1 MKKSLVVIV
10 FILVFICTISLGT
23 VSVLAGVSPYQEIY
37 FADEPDDYETEV
49 GNEFHHDVL
58 KFEETDGEPNVGG
71 TFNGAWLE
79 YDSFSF
85 GAVGAVAVKV
95 VYCNNSGRCA
105 ADSQIEIWIDGKST
119 ADNGTKVGTV
129 DLPATGSNWNTY
141 EEVEVQ
147 LDTVVTGDHDIFMVL
162 VGTTSTNT
170 PFISN
175 LRTFEFVKG
184 EGEEPTEEPTPTP
197 EETVAPT
204 EAPTEEPTE
213 EPTETPK
220 ATTAAPKPTTQAPTQ
235 APSQTQDTTTDAVQ
249 DGGNTGAII
258 AIVVVAVVVIAAA
271 VVSFVVLKK
280 KKG

>member
-10 FILVFICTISLGT
+10 FILAFICTISLGSVT
-23 VSVLAGVSPYQEIY
+23 VLAGVSPYQEIY

-58 KFEETDGEPNVGG
+58 KFEGNLGG
-71 TFNGAWLE
+71 TFDGAWLE

-85 GAVGAVAVKV
+85 GTVGAVAIKV
-95 VYCNNSGRCA
+95 NYCNNSGRCA
-105 ADSQIEIWIDGKST
+105 SDSQLEVWIDAMST
-119 ADNGTKVGTV
+119 EDGGTKVGTV
-129 DLPATGSNWNTY
+129 DLPATGSDWQTY
-141 EEVEVQ
+141 VDTEVN

-162 VGTTSTNT
+162 VGSTSTNT

-175 LRTFEFVKG
+175 MMFFEFVKG